1 MGGKY
6 EMKFKISY
14 NQIEQ
19 AIWLLLNDKYN
30 EEGEWTVTYTICEV
44 YDDYAL
50 VRNVADN
57 TYERVYYQKDDEKDE
72 ILITKKETCHVVDVT
87 DEEYT
92 TLKAVQAVNNNSF
105 VALDEKLN
113 ELDEVKAEN
122 ETVKADYANAQKTIS
137 ENEQKIGELE

>member
-19 AIWLLLNDKYN
+19 AIWSLLNDKYN

-72 ILITKKETCHVVDVT
+72 IFISKKIC
-87 DEEYT
+87 
-92 TLKAVQAVNNNSF
+92 NIN
-105 VALDEKLN
+105 
-113 ELDEVKAEN
+113 
-122 ETVKADYANAQKTIS
+122 
-137 ENEQKIGELE
+137 

>member
-19 AIWLLLNDKYN
+19 AIWSLLNDKYN
-30 EEGEWTVTYTICEV
+30 EEGKWTVTYTILGV

-57 TYERVYYQKDDEKDE
+57 TYERVYYQKES
-72 ILITKKETCHVVDVT
+72 IL
-87 DEEYT
+87 
-92 TLKAVQAVNNNSF
+92 
-105 VALDEKLN
+105 
-113 ELDEVKAEN
+113 
-122 ETVKADYANAQKTIS
+122 
-137 ENEQKIGELE
+137 